1 MTKET
6 LQQATELSN
15 KIDRAKAQLNQIATM
30 LDIVTEDKIKTR
42 IRGMDFELP
51 KAAFRSEAIRRKN
64 ELESQLTSLENEFT
78 SL

>member
-6 LQQATELSN
+6 LEQAQTILN
-15 KIDRAKAQLNQIATM
+15 KIERAKSELNQMATM
-30 LDIVTEDKIKTR
+30 LDTVKEDKIKTR

-64 ELESQLTSLENEFT
+64 ELESQLTALENEFT